1 MSILRS
7 TLAPIW
13 LKGSRFLALAASL
26 IRFTI
31 TFLITL
37 SIILKSAISLYELTV
52 LQEALPSFLS
62 TIVLTL
68 LRKGRRCLSLRLIL
82 VKSISTLATGL
93 LRALRKLNRILL
105 SPSIELK
112 EYPASIAKILSI
124 NINYSIV
131 KDSLGLR
138 GSSSKRLAQGV
149 RQNLSLSA
157 LTFTL
162 QLLAI
167 PCLVLSRGTQEGP
180 PSTPLLQ

>member
-1 MSILRS
+1 MSIPRS
-7 TLAPIW
+7 TLAPFQ
-13 LKGSRFLALAASL
+13 LRGSRFLALAASL
-26 IRFTI
+26 IYFAI

-37 SIILKSAISLYELTV
+37 PIVLRSTISLYKLTV

-68 LRKGRRCLSLRLIL
+68 LRKGRRCSSLRLIL
-82 VKSISTLATGL
+82 VKSVSILATSL

-112 EYPASIAKILSI
+112 EYPTSIAKILSI

-131 KDSLGLR
+131 KYSLGLR

-157 LTFTL
+157 LTFAL

-167 PCLVLSRGTQEGP
+167 PYLVLSRGTQEYP
-180 PSTPLLQ
+180 PPTPLLQ